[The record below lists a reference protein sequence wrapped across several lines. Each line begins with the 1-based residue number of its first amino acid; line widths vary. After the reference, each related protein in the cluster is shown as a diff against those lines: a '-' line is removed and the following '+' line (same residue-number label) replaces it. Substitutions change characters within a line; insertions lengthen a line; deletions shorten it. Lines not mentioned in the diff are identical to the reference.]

1 MGKVK
6 QAYMAVTED
15 DMMDCIEE
23 IKIFNRFMEG
33 VDIDEVAPPEGF
45 SEGCSE

>member
-45 SEGCSE
+45 AGECND

>member
-1 MGKVK
+1 MGQLKK
-6 QAYMAVTED
+6 AYMAVTED

-23 IKIFNRFMEG
+23 IRIFNRFMEG